1 VVVVVEEIR
10 DLVIGNVAL
19 ASFLILRSVIRA
31 SNVMGPKEVEVVVVE
46 EAGMVGVTVVA
57 VEVVEDIPGT
67 GIVRNVSL

>member
-1 VVVVVEEIR
+1 MVVEEIR

-31 SNVMGPKEVEVVVVE
+31 SNVMGPKEAEAVVE
-46 EAGMVGVTVVA
+46 EAAMVGVTVVA

>member
-1 VVVVVEEIR
+1 VVEEIR
-10 DLVIGNVAL
+10 DLVIGNVAR

-31 SNVMGPKEVEVVVVE
+31 SNVMGQKEAVVVVAVE
-46 EAGMVGVTVVA
+46 EAAMVGVTVVA